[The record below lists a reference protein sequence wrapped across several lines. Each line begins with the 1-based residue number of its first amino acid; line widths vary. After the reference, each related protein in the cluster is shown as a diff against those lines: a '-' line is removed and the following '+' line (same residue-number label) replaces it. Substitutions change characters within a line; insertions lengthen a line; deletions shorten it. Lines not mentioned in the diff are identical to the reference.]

1 MLKKLLRVFTS
12 YQNVCNISIHALHRV
27 QQQQHIGGFQMDNY
41 PAGAYQEMIRCER
54 LEDAAEKAVFELTA
68 QHAESITASI
78 KSLDDE
84 TVSDVAEYFDSDF
97 AEKMIRLHIGG
108 DSQKLHEA
116 IHKELANTIL
126 FIAELRAEREFESNP
141 YELFDDVPF

>member
-1 MLKKLLRVFTS
+1 
-12 YQNVCNISIHALHRV
+12 
-27 QQQQHIGGFQMDNY
+27 MDNY
-41 PAGAYQEMIRCER
+41 PPGAYREMIRCER

-68 QHAESITASI
+68 QHSESITASI

-97 AEKMIRLHIGG
+97 AEKMIRLHIAG

>member
-1 MLKKLLRVFTS
+1 
-12 YQNVCNISIHALHRV
+12 
-27 QQQQHIGGFQMDNY
+27 MDNY

-54 LEDAAEKAVFELTA
+54 LEDAAEKAVFELTV

-97 AEKMIRLHIGG
+97 AEKMIRLHIAG
-108 DSQKLHEA
+108 DFQKLHEA